1 MVPLL
6 YKMNPMK
13 GKSSDYVKPKSVDQ
27 ERKGDKLCVQRK
39 VMGMRGNGKGWGNW
53 KAAEIPWQSFST

>member
-1 MVPLL
+1 
-6 YKMNPMK
+6 MK